1 MRLKILWLKGRGI
14 SIMTLI
20 IDLVYSDY
28 NSGNINELDCY
39 I

>member
-1 MRLKILWLKGRGI
+1 MRLKILWLKGRGF

-20 IDLVYSDY
+20 IDLVYRDD
-28 NSGNINELDCY
+28 NSGNINKLDCY